1 MRAKIAAKRIAEE
14 VEGTII
20 EYANDSRLPYD
31 CIVLVKGASLVL
43 LNRRSAGDEV
53 TVNYIDSKKNEYPPI
68 ILWDDVDLENLI
80 SLVLREL

>member
-1 MRAKIAAKRIAEE
+1 MRAKIAAKRIAEK

-20 EYANDSRLPYD
+20 EYADDSRLPYD
-31 CIVLVKGASLVL
+31 CIVLAKGASLVL
-43 LNRRSAGDEV
+43 LNRRDEV
-53 TVNYIDSKKNEYPPI
+53 IVHYIDSKNEYPPI